1 MVFNVVPRASDYTRN
16 ASIEVASFNKAS
28 QFFLFFFLDQSNG
41 RFEMFQMGRC
51 FSRLIAFTTS
61 EVGRVKIRGIGFVRS
76 SVSRVEKGQ
85 QNAIP
90 G

>member
-16 ASIEVASFNKAS
+16 APIEVASFNKAS
-28 QFFLFFFLDQSNG
+28 EFFLFFFLDQSNG

-51 FSRLIAFTTS
+51 FSWLIAFTTS
-61 EVGRVKIRGIGFVRS
+61 EVVRVKTRGIGFVRS

-85 QNAIP
+85 QNVIP

>member
-1 MVFNVVPRASDYTRN
+1 MVFNVVPRASDYARN

-28 QFFLFFFLDQSNG
+28 QFFLFFFLDQFNG
-41 RFEMFQMGRC
+41 GFEMFQMERC

-61 EVGRVKIRGIGFVRS
+61 EVGRVKIIGFVRS
-76 SVSRVEKGQ
+76 LVSRVEKGQ
-85 QNAIP
+85 QNVIP